1 MSAEDVA
8 RGPWVQLKSGKPLDL
23 LTLTVEQAR
32 EAVPDLIS
40 SICTLPRFNGHT
52 VGDVPWTVGQHSL
65 LVARLLERWGAP
77 PEVVRE
83 GLFHDLP
90 EGVYGDWTSP
100 VQRALAQMAR
110 DAGYVDV
117 FAAFRANIDAKVRA
131 AVNLPFD
138 EHPLVRRADLVAL
151 AIERRDLMAKCERD
165 WLLPEYAPTDFYIRP
180 GEYGSTAEST
190 RYLIT
195 DKLSRLPVLDAQP
208 EAAS

>member
-1 MSAEDVA
+1 VSEPVTAH
-8 RGPWVQLKSGKPLDL
+8 GPWVHLKSGAALDL

-32 EAVPDLIS
+32 AVVPDLIS

-52 VGDVPWTVGQHSL
+52 VGQPWTVGQHSL
-65 LVARLLERWGAP
+65 LVSRLLERWGAP

-90 EGVYGDWTSP
+90 EGVYGDWPSP
-100 VQRALAQMAR
+100 VLRALAQMAR
-110 DAGYVDV
+110 DAGCVDV
-117 FAAFRANIDAKVRA
+117 VAAFRARIDAAVRA
-131 AVNLPFD
+131 AVNLPVD

-151 AIERRDLMAKCERD
+151 AIERRDLMAKCDRD

-180 GEYGSTAEST
+180 GDYGSTAEST

-195 DKLSRLPVLDAQP
+195 DKLSRLPVLGAQP